1 MEVLRIADA
10 TLLLAFASIYLG
22 TGVTEVFF
30 VFPIQSK
37 LTPETYKVPF
47 IDPVVN
53 ATNFFRIMTI
63 LMLIGSAGMIA
74 LELGTAYW
82 IPIAAY
88 LLFTVGATVLTT
100 QRIFAVN
107 AVLEAGMTDPV
118 ALQQTLTRWRQ
129 LNLYRAGFWVLE
141 WIAITTWWVFRVA

>member
-1 MEVLRIADA
+1 MEALRIADA

-30 VFPIQSK
+30 IFPIQSK

-63 LMLIGSAGMIA
+63 LMLVGSAGMIA
-74 LELGTAYW
+74 LELGSLFW
-82 IPIAAY
+82 IPMAAY

-107 AVLEAGMTDPV
+107 DVLEKGVSDPV
-118 ALQQTLTRWRQ
+118 ELQTTLTRWRQ
-129 LNLYRAGFWVLE
+129 LNLYRVWFWVLE
-141 WIAITTWWVFRVA
+141 WLAITTWWVFRVA